1 MLCLSIPTAISMT
14 LSTRT
19 LLRLCWLPVIFWLHG
34 GLSGAEHV
42 SLRAPVGGE
51 SWSAGSVHVIRW
63 DATHIG
69 RNPAVQADFSGDG
82 GTSWN
87 AISTG
92 TLSLSAGTL
101 RWNVPD
107 RVTERC
113 LIRIRNPGSGAVA
126 MNLRPFQI
134 TPSQAV
140 PNYQWTNVTHQAPYA
155 PRDGAGALTFQN
167 RMFLLGG
174 WHPGNK
180 QDFPRICNNEVWRS
194 DNGKD
199 WQRIKPNTF
208 LDPTFDPTADWE
220 GRHTGGYVVYR
231 DKMWLVGGDVNQGH
245 YQSDIWNSANGI
257 DWTLVNKD
265 AKPPWG
271 KRALHHTLVFRDKIW
286 LLGGQTMPAFAPSR
300 EIFYRDIWTT
310 EDGLRWSP
318 VTPRE
323 PYWSA
328 RGMIG
333 GSVVFGGRMWILGG
347 GTYDTPQ
354 TAERNYYNDVW
365 SSADGVQWKQHLSQ
379 APWPPRQYHHVTV
392 YDGRMWVLAGYR
404 AGDRND
410 VWYSSDGE
418 NWYRQFGTPWQERHA
433 ASVFVHDG
441 SLWMAAGSCMRRDV
455 WRLQRSTDPAYTSP
469 AAPEVLVTVNVQL
482 RGIQDKRGYLFDT
495 THPEGSPVGFQMFQK
510 FPTRVQ
516 IYARKFGLNYLD
528 DRGRNTYAE
537 MRVKPNGDIEFV
549 RWRDGG
555 HDDVIQI
562 TNATRPRS
570 IHIGAR

>member
-1 MLCLSIPTAISMT
+1 MAARPAGTDVLCLSLPTAISMT

-180 QDFPRICNNEVWRS
+180 RDFPRICNNEVWRS
-194 DNGKD
+194 NNGKD

-220 GRHTGGYVVYR
+220 GRHTGGYVV
-231 DKMWLVGGDVNQGH
+231 
-245 YQSDIWNSANGI
+245 
-257 DWTLVNKD
+257 
-265 AKPPWG
+265 
-271 KRALHHTLVFRDKIW
+271 
-286 LLGGQTMPAFAPSR
+286 
-300 EIFYRDIWTT
+300 
-310 EDGLRWSP
+310 
-318 VTPRE
+318 
-323 PYWSA
+323 
-328 RGMIG
+328 
-333 GSVVFGGRMWILGG
+333 
-347 GTYDTPQ
+347 
-354 TAERNYYNDVW
+354 
-365 SSADGVQWKQHLSQ
+365 
-379 APWPPRQYHHVTV
+379 
-392 YDGRMWVLAGYR
+392 
-404 AGDRND
+404 
-410 VWYSSDGE
+410 
-418 NWYRQFGTPWQERHA
+418 
-433 ASVFVHDG
+433 
-441 SLWMAAGSCMRRDV
+441 
-455 WRLQRSTDPAYTSP
+455 
-469 AAPEVLVTVNVQL
+469 
-482 RGIQDKRGYLFDT
+482 
-495 THPEGSPVGFQMFQK
+495 
-510 FPTRVQ
+510 
-516 IYARKFGLNYLD
+516 
-528 DRGRNTYAE
+528 
-537 MRVKPNGDIEFV
+537 
-549 RWRDGG
+549 
-555 HDDVIQI
+555 
-562 TNATRPRS
+562 
-570 IHIGAR
+570 